1 MFLFGAP
8 TEIGKLLPGTQADW
22 IRELGPENSDPKG
35 CSDMFRRFSGISD
48 DLSLAIQGVEPKGR
62 NSSPIAA
69 KCSQA
74 FTVAA
79 LIILIELFFYL

>member
-48 DLSLAIQGVEPKGR
+48 ESCYPKGR